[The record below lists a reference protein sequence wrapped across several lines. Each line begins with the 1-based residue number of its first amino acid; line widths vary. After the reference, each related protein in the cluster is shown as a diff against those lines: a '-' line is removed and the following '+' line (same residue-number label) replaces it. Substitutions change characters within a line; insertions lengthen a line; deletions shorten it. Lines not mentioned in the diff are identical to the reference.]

1 MGEYQIFQHQGLNCD
16 VKIVR
21 VGDINQAKIQ
31 KELIA
36 LLEGVE
42 CRIAI
47 VDSIP
52 RNKNNKLRNIISEVE

>member
-1 MGEYQIFQHQGLNCD
+1 LNCD